1 MADAREPTYADL
13 AYQAAH
19 EDTFSHPLTVDVESI
34 LPPGISRESFDS
46 ALTELTGVTDAVFT
60 GDDIKDYVDPY
71 EIPEAVN
78 QRKIPCAAV
87 WYASLIFFFPG

>member
-19 EDTFSHPLTVDVESI
+19 EDTYSHPLTVDVESI

-60 GDDIKDYVDPY
+60 GDAIKVYGFPFVFPV
-71 EIPEAVN
+71 AVN
-78 QRKIPCAAV
+78 VRIKPCAGV
-87 WYASLIFFFPG
+87 GYGSLFFFFPG